1 MNCELK
7 ILDSFLFYEIIDMI
21 QINPNLQTPQNIFFY
36 QESWMVEKI
45 IYTEVILIF

>member
-21 QINPNLQTPQNIFFY
+21 QVNPNLQTPQNIFFLSGIMGGG
-36 QESWMVEKI
+36 ENKN
-45 IYTEVILIF
+45 